1 MNVNVNVMIPGEE
14 DALHH
19 VEVLHQHVPLG
30 LGAQVAH
37 GVVDAQH
44 DGPFQGG
51 RRGLMGGSGVMGG
64 RESVS
69 LQLTSRRVSPL
80 FSKIHRFTQILS
92 SERVSTF
99 VN

>member
-1 MNVNVNVMIPGEE
+1 MIPGKE

-44 DGPFQGG
+44 DGPLQGR
-51 RRGLMGGSGVMGG
+51 RRGLMGGSGEMEAENQGLSNLPPN
-64 RESVS
+64 EI
-69 LQLTSRRVSPL
+69 SRLLDVIQFL
-80 FSKIHRFTQILS
+80 
-92 SERVSTF
+92 V
-99 VN
+99 